1 MNNPLEKLH
10 REAESIRMTHAE
22 KTAMWNSIQ
31 ERMRREARPMR
42 PVKSTYMWVSWRATT
57 AFAVIMVMVI
67 GTGTTYAAEGA
78 LPGTPLYAIK
88 VGVNEPVR
96 EALAFSNEAKVQFH
110 TEVAETRLEE
120 AEALAAE
127 GRLSGEVS
135 TTLAADLSEHVEKA
149 ELIVRKIEETD
160 PGMALEVTVQL
171 DSSLSAHG
179 EVLAHLGEKSEDEST
194 RENSIALAQNA
205 FRAEKYGYGGG
216 AVTMALTVQG
226 EGVPAELV
234 SDLPIGGAGDVS
246 TSSTATTAEPMLM
259 ATNAAPENARMQKSA
274 EEDNKINESLARRAE
289 DKLKDAR
296 LKFNAVQKSL
306 STTTAAAVEARIDA
320 IELQIEEGLY
330 NDALRGA
337 IELSTFLSASRKFN
351 KGMLDSLLRK
361 YHIEVNVGE
370 VRGEMDVKFEQEEK
384 SWNNNRDED
393 ENEDEDT
400 EEEDPKK
407 IEETGGIKIEAEHQ
421 T

>member
-10 REAESIRMTHAE
+10 REAESIRMSSAE
-22 KTAMWNSIQ
+22 KTAMWNSLQ
-31 ERMRREARPMR
+31 ERMRVPARPMR

-78 LPGTPLYAIK
+78 LPGNPLYAIK

-120 AEALAAE
+120 AEALASE

-135 TTLAADLSEHVEKA
+135 ATLAADLSLHVEKA
-149 ELIVRKIEETD
+149 ELIVKKIEETD
-160 PGMALEVTVQL
+160 PAVAFEVTVQL

-194 RENSIALAQNA
+194 RGNSMLLAQNA
-205 FRAEKYGYGGG
+205 FRAEKHGYGGS
-216 AVTMALTVQG
+216 AVTMALTVDSRLVG

-246 TSSTATTAEPMLM
+246 TSSAATTVEPMMM
-259 ATNAAPENARMQKSA
+259 ATNDAPENKIKEPLARKA
-274 EEDNKINESLARRAE
+274 EE
-289 DKLKDAR
+289 KLKDAR
-296 LKFNAVQKSL
+296 VKFNAARKSL
-306 STTTAAAVEARIDA
+306 STTTAASVEARIDVL
-320 IELQIEEGLY
+320 ELHIEEGLY

-361 YHIEVNVGE
+361 YKIEVNVGE
-370 VRGEMDVKFEQEEK
+370 VQGEMDVKFEREE
-384 SWNNNRDED
+384 SNWVNDRDED
-393 ENEDEDT
+393 KDEKKDEDP
-400 EEEDPKK
+400 EEEPKK
-407 IEETGGIKIEAEHQ
+407 KEETRGIEIEAN
-421 T
+421 TRL